1 MKIFVINGPNLNMLG
16 VREKSIYGSDTLES
30 INEELKEIC
39 DKENCEVEFFQS
51 NCEGEIIDKIHS
63 GFGKIDGIII
73 NAGAYTHYSIAIRDA
88 IASVNLPCIEVHL
101 SNVHKR
107 EEFRHTSMIAPV
119 CVGVVAGFGKMSY
132 KMALMGLFDHIRKGE
147 NK

>member
-30 INEELKEIC
+30 INVELKEIC

-101 SNVHKR
+101 FNVHKR